1 MYKLIDLFNSTQK
14 ERNNFF
20 ILFEEL
26 PEEIWYAKL
35 GEELWSP
42 ENTFR
47 HLLSSITWLKNY
59 FPDFDIEDSPYAL
72 QYGTK
77 PEGKISLKEMKKE
90 FDRITFA
97 LKEEI
102 EKLTPEQ
109 EDEEID
115 TGYGINTRAGL
126 IAGMMLHDHSHFGQI
141 TSTIKR
147 VGNYSDQDLRE
158 KLIAAQKKQKEAEEK

>member
-1 MYKLIDLFNSTQK
+1 MYRLIDLFNTTQR

-20 ILFEEL
+20 ILFEQL
-26 PEEIWYAKL
+26 PEDIWYGKL
-35 GEELWSP
+35 EEELWSP

-59 FPDFDIEDSPYAL
+59 FPDFDIEESPYAL
-72 QYGTK
+72 KYGTK
-77 PEGKISLKEMKKE
+77 PEGKVPLEEMKKE
-90 FDRITFA
+90 FDRITSG
-97 LKEEI
+97 LKKEI

-115 TGYGINTRAGL
+115 TGYGINTRAKL
-126 IAGMMLHDHSHFGQI
+126 IAGMLLHDHSHFGQI

-147 VGNYSDQDLRE
+147 VGNYTDQDLRE
-158 KLIAAQKKQKEAEEK
+158 KLFDALKKQKKKEE

>member
-1 MYKLIDLFNSTQK
+1 MYRLIDLFNTTQR

-20 ILFEEL
+20 ILFEQL
-26 PEEIWYAKL
+26 PEDIWYGKL
-35 GEELWSP
+35 EEELWSP

-72 QYGTK
+72 KYGTK
-77 PEGKISLKEMKKE
+77 PEGKVPLEKMKEE
-90 FDRITFA
+90 FDRITSG
-97 LKEEI
+97 LKKEI

-115 TGYGINTRAGL
+115 TGYSINTRAKL
-126 IAGMMLHDHSHFGQI
+126 IAGMLLHDHSHFGQI

-147 VGNYSDQDLRE
+147 VGNYTDQDLRE
-158 KLIAAQKKQKEAEEK
+158 KLLGALKKQKKKEE